1 MTLRD
6 LPTGLVPAPRS
17 AEPSAAPTA
26 AVRRRPVAAA
36 PQRGGGVALV
46 RASRRRVRAGSAG
59 LVRLARLG
67 RFVEGAGALLPR
79 TAPRLAPE
87 G

>member
-6 LPTGLVPAPRS
+6 LPIALVPAPRS
-17 AEPSAAPTA
+17 PEPPAGEPTT
-26 AVRRRPVAAA
+26 AVRRRPATTA
-36 PQRGGGVALV
+36 PRHGGVALV
-46 RASRRRVRAGSAG
+46 RASRRRVRTGSAG

-67 RFVEGAGALLPR
+67 RFVEGAGVHLPR
-79 TAPRLAPE
+79 GAQRLGPE